1 MQTRMPSPATQSPS
15 TFCEMLTMATYQA
28 TDRMPAQ
35 IVAVPGTR
43 FLWWISANLLGMA
56 PRRAIDSA
64 DRAAGRI
71 VVWVAAV
78 ADVSTAIVH
87 RKCKPARTFLA
98 RPPAKMSLG
107 LLPRYLVPASAWEA
121 TVTRR

>member
-15 TFCEMLTMATYQA
+15 TLVEMLTIATYQA

-35 IVAVPGTR
+35 IVADPGTR
-43 FLWWISANLLGMA
+43 FLRWISENRLGRA

-78 ADVSTAIVH
+78 AEVSTAIVR
-87 RKCKPARTFLA
+87 RKCRLPSTFLA
-98 RPPAKMSLG
+98 KPPAKMSLG
-107 LLPRYLVPASAWEA
+107 FFDR
-121 TVTRR
+121 

>member
-1 MQTRMPSPATQSPS
+1 MQTRMPSPATQSPR
-15 TFCEMLTMATYQA
+15 TFCEMLTMAMYQA

-43 FLWWISANLLGMA
+43 FLRWISENRLGMA

-78 ADVSTAIVH
+78 ADVNTAIVS
-87 RKCKPARTFLA
+87 RKCRLPSTFLA

-107 LLPRYLVPASAWEA
+107 LLPRYWVPAYAWEA